1 MTTITIALC
10 QEDRD
15 RLDKIIEALEQS
27 QKMPVENPIV
37 EQDKL
42 QLDPTVEVEEPNE
55 MQEVMEAFKE
65 ETASEPVEEPAKVV
79 TQADIQKKV
88 VELSAAGKKAEVR
101 DIITKYAN
109 RVSAIPA
116 EKTAEVWNQL
126 IGLEN

>member
-116 EKTAEVWNQL
+116 GKTAEVWTQL
-126 IGLEN
+126 SGLEN